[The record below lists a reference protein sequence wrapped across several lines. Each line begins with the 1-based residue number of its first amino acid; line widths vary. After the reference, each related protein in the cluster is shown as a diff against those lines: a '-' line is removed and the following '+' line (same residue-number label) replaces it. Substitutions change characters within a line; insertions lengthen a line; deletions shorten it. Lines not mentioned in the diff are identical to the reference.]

1 MQQVFEK
8 RAEEIEYLLPVI
20 HFIPGT
26 GNLELAL
33 TALSNLLGSPSFEPY
48 YMKIGLDKL
57 FSKTRAPS
65 DPLFILY
72 NIRRWALDGLQDEDL
87 ILKLER
93 QGRLFA
99 PSPTDEGPRA
109 TSGFRSITAKQAR
122 CVLANAFIGNCIDL
136 MAAFKDE
143 RNYGGLDFR
152 FVGPSKMECLL
163 TYFDVCG
170 SLEGKYDDER
180 VITFEL
186 ISFIP
191 LSAEYFQNCQVRC
204 GNNAL
209 VGEGV
214 ALHTG
219 TMESPSRKY
228 TAFMN
233 FANPNYGYGKF
244 IRSCTQEEILLMC
257 CPELTV
263 GILFI
268 GMMKDDEV
276 VNVYGVRRFCKYS
289 GYLNSFKCEGPLDST
304 DEQPIST
311 VLTLDACYDRHFTE
325 AMMWRD
331 LSKAYFSF
339 LGLTA
344 GSEQH
349 DGGDRPVVS
358 TGKWGCGA
366 FGGLPAHKMLQQA
379 VAAAAAGVDLEFS
392 SFGSYE
398 ECDKVVA
405 ALRETRPSVAKV
417 INLLKSCKSRRTFV
431 RDAVR
436 FLHKEQVTSKQ
447 IINVICDWAWW
458 VWIKVLSCARNC
470 AKKKKSNFGPRRA
483 LRK

>member
-8 RAEEIEYLLPVI
+8 RAEEIESLLPAI
-20 HFIPGT
+20 HFTPGT
-26 GNLELAL
+26 GDLELAL
-33 TALSNLLGSPSFEPY
+33 TAISNLLAGPSFEPY
-48 YMKIGLDKL
+48 YMKIGLDEL

-65 DPLFILY
+65 DPLLILC
-72 NIRRWALDGLQDEDL
+72 NIRRWALDGLQDKNL

-99 PSPTDEGPRA
+99 PSPTDKGPRT
-109 TSGFRSITAKQAR
+109 TSRSCSITAKQAR
-122 CVLANAFIGNCIDL
+122 CILANAFIGNCIDR

-152 FVGPSKMECLL
+152 FAGPAKMECLL

-170 SLEGKYDDER
+170 SLEGTDDDER
-180 VITFEL
+180 VITFDL
-186 ISFIP
+186 ISFTP
-191 LSAEYFQNCQVRC
+191 LSAEYFQSSRVRY
-204 GNNAL
+204 GNHAL
-209 VGEGV
+209 VGKGV
-214 ALHTG
+214 TLHTG

-228 TAFMN
+228 TAFIN

-244 IRSCTQEEILLMC
+244 TRSCTQEEILLMC
-257 CPELTV
+257 CPELMV
-263 GILFI
+263 GMLFL
-268 GMMKDDEV
+268 GKMKDNQV
-276 VNVYGVRRFCKYS
+276 VNVNGVRRFCKYS

-311 VLTLDACYDRHFTE
+311 ILTLDACYDGHFTE
-325 AMMWRD
+325 AMLWRD

-344 GSEQH
+344 GSKHHE
-349 DGGDRPVVS
+349 GSYRPVVS

-398 ECDKVVA
+398 GCDKVIV

-417 INLLKSCKSRRTFV
+417 INLLQNCKSRRTFV
-431 RDAVR
+431 CDAVR
-436 FLHKEQVTSKQ
+436 FLHDEQVASQGQTTAKQ
-447 IINVICDWAWW
+447 ISNMQCDW
-458 VWIKVLSCARNC
+458 V
-470 AKKKKSNFGPRRA
+470 
-483 LRK
+483 